1 MHIQYNIN
9 WMLQKSEKII
19 FIKLQNL
26 VLNKIFSELILI
38 LNDEIDDIKFISF
51 NQSDKVVNSDHYLIS
66 DHESIS
72 QLIDQDISKKI
83 KKIFLIS
90 NKPLDIQ
97 SSTEIIYYDLPLKF
111 LNFIEYIINDLRQNF
126 NKQSKI
132 KSLNNLSYDKSAR
145 KIFNAKIS
153 LILTEKENEIFCFL
167 LESESSVSKKVLLKH
182 IWKYNEGIDTHTLET
197 HIYSLRKK
205 LEKKLEIKNILEH
218 KESGYFLNKD
228 LL

>member
-1 MHIQYNIN
+1 
-9 WMLQKSEKII
+9 MLQKSEKII

-26 VLNKIFSELILI
+26 VLKKIFSELILI

-51 NQSDKVVNSDHYLIS
+51 NKSDKVIKSDHYLIS
-66 DHESIS
+66 DQESITP
-72 QLIDQDISKKI
+72 QLIDKDIIKI

-97 SSTEIIYYDLPLKF
+97 INTEIIYYDLPLKF
-111 LNFIEYIINDLRQNF
+111 LNFIEYIVRDLRQNF

-132 KSLNNLSYDKSAR
+132 ISLNNLSYDKSAR

-167 LESESSVSKKVLLKH
+167 LESESSVSKKVLLKN

-228 LL
+228 SL

>member
-1 MHIQYNIN
+1 
-9 WMLQKSEKII
+9 MLQKSEKII
-19 FIKLQNL
+19 CFKLQNL

-38 LNDEIDDIKFISF
+38 LNDEIDDIRFISF
-51 NQSDKVVNSDHYLIS
+51 NQSDKAINSAHYFIS
-66 DHESIS
+66 DQESIA
-72 QLIDQDISKKI
+72 QLIDKDISKKI

-90 NKPLDIQ
+90 NKTLDIQ
-97 SSTEIIYYDLPLKF
+97 TNIEIIYYDLPLKF
-111 LNFIEYIINDLRQNF
+111 INFIEYIINDLRQNF

-132 KSLNNLSYDKSAR
+132 MSLNNLSYDKSAR
-145 KIFNAKIS
+145 KIFNEKIS

-167 LESESSVSKKVLLKH
+167 LESETSISKNILLKN
-182 IWKYNEGIDTHTLET
+182 IWKYNEDIDTHTLET

-218 KESGYFLNKD
+218 KERGYVLNKD

>member
-1 MHIQYNIN
+1 MQ
-9 WMLQKSEKII
+9 QKSEKII

-26 VLNKIFSELILI
+26 VLKKIFSELILI

-51 NQSDKVVNSDHYLIS
+51 NQSDKAVNSDHYLIS

-90 NKPLDIQ
+90 NKSLDIQ
-97 SSTEIIYYDLPLKF
+97 TNIEIIYYDLPLKF
-111 LNFIEYIINDLRQNF
+111 LNFTEYIINDLRQNF

-132 KSLNNLSYDKSAR
+132 MLLNNLSYDKSAR
-145 KIFNAKIS
+145 KIFNEKLS

-167 LESESSVSKKVLLKH
+167 LESTTSISKNILLKN
-182 IWKYNEGIDTHTLET
+182 IWKYNEDIDTHTLET

>member
-1 MHIQYNIN
+1 
-9 WMLQKSEKII
+9 MLQKSEKII

-51 NQSDKVVNSDHYLIS
+51 NQSDKALNSDHYLIS

-97 SSTEIIYYDLPLKF
+97 SNTEIIYYDLPLKF

-167 LESESSVSKKVLLKH
+167 LESEYSVSKKVLLKH

>member
-26 VLNKIFSELILI
+26 VLKKIFSELILI

-51 NQSDKVVNSDHYLIS
+51 NQSDKAVNSDHYLIS
-66 DHESIS
+66 DQESIS

-97 SSTEIIYYDLPLKF
+97 SDTEIIYYDLPLKF
-111 LNFIEYIINDLRQNF
+111 MNFIEYIINDLRQNF
-126 NKQSKI
+126 SKQSKI

-145 KIFNAKIS
+145 KIFNTKIS

-167 LESESSVSKKVLLKH
+167 LESESSVSKKVLLKN
-182 IWKYNEGIDTHTLET
+182 IWEYNEGIDTHTLET

>member
-1 MHIQYNIN
+1 
-9 WMLQKSEKII
+9 MLQKSEKII

-26 VLNKIFSELILI
+26 VLKKIFSELTSI
-38 LNDEIDDIKFISF
+38 LNDKIDDIKFIPF
-51 NQSDKVVNSDHYLIS
+51 NNSDKAINSPHYLIS
-66 DHESIS
+66 DQESII
-72 QLIDQDISKKI
+72 QLIDKDISNKI

-97 SSTEIIYYDLPLKF
+97 TNVEIINYDLPLKF
-111 LNFIEYIINDLRQNF
+111 LNFIEYIFNDLRQNF

-132 KSLNNLSYDKSAR
+132 MSLNNLSYDKSAR
-145 KIFNAKIS
+145 KIFNEKIS

-167 LESESSVSKKVLLKH
+167 LENETSISKNILLKN
-182 IWKYNEGIDTHTLET
+182 IWKYNEDIDTHTLET

-205 LEKKLEIKNILEH
+205 LEKRLEIKNILEH

>member
-1 MHIQYNIN
+1 
-9 WMLQKSEKII
+9 MLQKSEKII

-26 VLNKIFSELILI
+26 VLKKIFSELILI

-51 NQSDKVVNSDHYLIS
+51 NQSNKVINSDHYLIS
-66 DHESIS
+66 DQESIS
-72 QLIDQDISKKI
+72 QLIDKDISKKI

-90 NKPLDIQ
+90 NKNLDIQ
-97 SSTEIIYYDLPLKF
+97 TNTEIIYYDLPLKF
-111 LNFIEYIINDLRQNF
+111 LNFIEYIINDLRQNY

-132 KSLNNLSYDKSAR
+132 ILLNNLSYDKSAR

-167 LESESSVSKKVLLKH
+167 LESESSVSKKVLLKN

-228 LL
+228 SL

>member
-1 MHIQYNIN
+1 
-9 WMLQKSEKII
+9 MLQKSEKII

-26 VLNKIFSELILI
+26 VLKKIFSELILI

-51 NQSDKVVNSDHYLIS
+51 NQSNKVINSDHYLIS
-66 DHESIS
+66 DQESIS
-72 QLIDQDISKKI
+72 QLIDKDISKKI

-90 NKPLDIQ
+90 NKNLDIQ
-97 SSTEIIYYDLPLKF
+97 TNTEIIYYDLPLKF
-111 LNFIEYIINDLRQNF
+111 LNFIEYIINDLRQNY

-132 KSLNNLSYDKSAR
+132 ILLNNLSYDKSAR

-153 LILTEKENEIFCFL
+153 LVLTEKENEIFCFL
-167 LESESSVSKKVLLKH
+167 LESESSVSKKVLLKN

-228 LL
+228 SL

>member
-1 MHIQYNIN
+1 
-9 WMLQKSEKII
+9 MLQKSEKII
-19 FIKLQNL
+19 YIKLQNL
-26 VLNKIFSELILI
+26 VLKKIFSELILV
-38 LNDEIDDIKFISF
+38 LNDEIDDIKFILLY
-51 NQSDKVVNSDHYLIS
+51 QSDKVINLDHYLIS
-66 DHESIS
+66 DEESIA
-72 QLIDQDISKKI
+72 QLIDKDISKKI

-97 SSTEIIYYDLPLKF
+97 TNIEIIYYNLPLKF

-132 KSLNNLSYDKSAR
+132 ILLNNLSYDKSAR

-167 LESESSVSKKVLLKH
+167 LESESSVSKKVLLKN
-182 IWKYNEGIDTHTLET
+182 IWKYNEDIDTHTLET

-218 KESGYFLNKD
+218 KESGYLLNKD